1 MNSEFHAMIN
11 VVIISN
17 YTLVSKEDFSIW
29 VECSER
35 SHTCPLCN
43 GTLYYRDSRLRVR
56 KKEGGKKEHLRIRRF
71 RCGECHS
78 YHNELPDCL
87 VPYKHYETE
96 VIAGVLDEIVCPG
109 DLDSEDYPSFST
121 MLRWMR
127 WFIGNLERIEKYLH
141 TLTFHHLTCASLNE
155 IRKKQQNWMEHILR
169 LIYNSGGF
177 LASIH

>member
-1 MNSEFHAMIN
+1 MIN

-17 YTLVSKEDFSIW
+17 YTLVSKENFIILVDCDEI
-29 VECSER
+29 
-35 SHTCPLCN
+35 SHTCPLCH
-43 GTLYYRDSRLRVR
+43 GPLHYRDSRLRIR
-56 KKEGGKKEHLRIRRF
+56 KKEGGKKEYLRIRRF
-71 RCGECHS
+71 RCAECHS

-96 VIAGVLDEIVCPG
+96 VIAGVLDEIICPE

-127 WFIGNLERIEKYLH
+127 WFAENLKRIEEYLH
-141 TLTFHHLTCASLNE
+141 TLAFSHSTCASFNE
-155 IRKKQQNWMEHILR
+155 VRKKQQNWMEHMLR

-177 LASIH
+177 LASTY